1 MCSSK
6 KCLLRYPLN
15 VNLKKVHR
23 NDGGCPDRFIER
35 MFKEIIIKTLTT
47 FFITEQ
53 IFKI

>member
-1 MCSSK
+1 MPAAVSFE
-6 KCLLRYPLN
+6 RQF
-15 VNLKKVHR
+15 KKVHR

-47 FFITEQ
+47 FFITKQ